1 MNARFR
7 NRQGADIQRVWN
19 RFLRAFDR
27 IKRKLEGMAMAP
39 KERKRCESAMLVA
52 WWCGPMSVPKSY
64 DAPERWESFKKD
76 LKICEAV
83 TKDETLPDV
92 VRRFARRCFV
102 LARAVEAY
110 THQ

>member
-52 WWCGPMSVPKSY
+52 WWCGPMSVLKSY
-64 DAPERWESFKKD
+64 DAPD

-83 TKDETLPDV
+83 AKDETLPDV